1 MTKRVISYILSGVIS
16 LTIVSGCINY
26 TNTGTEQET
35 PVQEIEVK
43 ETEKPVSGYTD
54 FRNPTPK
61 TSEDNTISSPVNV
74 PKKAQDKE
82 YPIISYSAYEVMYN
96 PEYKIP
102 RWVRYE
108 LLASETDGVW
118 SRKGLKFTPD
128 PSVSFPQADD
138 HDYRGSGWSRGHM
151 APAGDFKWSSTA
163 MIETFFFT
171 NCCPQDQAMNSGQW
185 HTLEKKV
192 RDWANRYGS
201 LTVYTGPIV
210 LDNAYGTIGYN
221 KVVVPDAFFKAIL
234 AGEQSIAFVMYNHN
248 NNENMQKCA
257 MSVDDLEA
265 LTGIDFFTEQVDDFE
280 NQVEATYNLKNW
292 GL

>member
-1 MTKRVISYILSGVIS
+1 MTKRVVSYLLPGILS
-16 LTIVSGCINY
+16 LTIVGGCINY
-26 TNTGTEQET
+26 TNTETGQET
-35 PVQEIEVK
+35 QVQEVEVK
-43 ETEKPVSGYTD
+43 ESPKPVSGYTD
-54 FRNPTPK
+54 FRNPTKK
-61 TSEDNTISSPVNV
+61 TSQDNTVSVTVNAL
-74 PKKAQDKE
+74 KKAQDKE
-82 YPIISYSAYEVMYN
+82 YPIIIYSAYEVMYN

-128 PSVSFPQADD
+128 PSVSFPQAEDY
-138 HDYRGSGWSRGHM
+138 DYRGSGWSRGHM
-151 APAGDFKWSSTA
+151 APAADFKWSSTA
-163 MIETFFFT
+163 MIESFYFT
-171 NCCPQDQAMNSGQW
+171 NCCPQNLELNSGQW
-185 HTLEKKV
+185 STLEKKV

-265 LTGIDFFTEQVDDFE
+265 LTGIDFFAEQVDDFE
-280 NQVEATYNLKNW
+280 DQVEATYNLRNW